1 MEDSDSKVQLEGKL
15 APNRAG
21 VEETVSPKSL
31 GMMELGLSIIQEV
44 VKTLPSSPGVY
55 QMLNEQGEALYVGKA
70 RSLKKRVP
78 AYTRFAQ
85 LPNRLRRMVSET
97 RSMQIVTT
105 HTEVE
110 ALLLEINL
118 IKQLM
123 PRYNVLLR
131 DDKSFPHIL
140 IARDHEFP

>member
-70 RSLKKRVP
+70 RSLKKTCTSLYP
-78 AYTRFAQ
+78 ICTTSQPTAQ
-85 LPNRLRRMVSET
+85 NG
-97 RSMQIVTT
+97 
-105 HTEVE
+105 
-110 ALLLEINL
+110 
-118 IKQLM
+118 
-123 PRYNVLLR
+123 
-131 DDKSFPHIL
+131 F
-140 IARDHEFP
+140 